1 MTTQENTIVS
11 VETFLPIFNGFY
23 GSVWES
29 VIDGD
34 VENEIDYYNNE
45 CGKNV
50 EYDDLEI
57 DYTTMYADLSQS
69 INDVVENVLK
79 DLNMVSA
86 IKYEKLVSPKYYNFS
101 NDSINTTIEFSQDNI
116 NTIKE
121 YIKENYEQW
130 SDFLKEKFT
139 SRSGFISHYSNY
151 PENDEWQL
159 DNIFNEQSNNIGFVL
174 EFIAQNE
181 EITEI
186 ELYYDVEFY
195 VGEYITINEDED
207 KEDE

>member
-1 MTTQENTIVS
+1 
-11 VETFLPIFNGFY
+11 
-23 GSVWES
+23 VWES

-86 IKYEKLVSPKYYNFS
+86 IKYEKLVSPKYYNFT
-101 NDSINTTIEFSQDNI
+101 NDCINTTIEFSQDNI

-139 SRSGFISHYSNY
+139 SCSGFISHYSNY

-195 VGEYITINEDED
+195 VGEYITINED